1 MDVRHHFAVWCCYLV
16 FVSLPLYSQGGS
28 SEDCSSC
35 HQEIYD
41 SHQTTGMGR
50 AFSLPDSTNT
60 LEEGQE
66 EATYYHPASDRH
78 YTVARRASSYYLSRH
93 QLNEKGKTI
102 NRVEKEIHYVL
113 GSGNRGRTYL
123 HRAPWGA
130 LYQLP
135 VAWYSEDGGHWG
147 MSPGYDRPDHKGFSR
162 RIDYSC
168 MFCHNAYPQL
178 PPGDDANGKDPLF
191 PEELPNGIDCQ
202 RCHGPGGAHLKAVRS
217 RASKQA
223 IRESIVNP
231 SRLDPERQM
240 EVCLQCHL
248 ESTTKG
254 LPAMIRNYDR
264 GVFSYRP
271 GEPLADYILHF
282 DASDQ
287 EEAEARFEVNH
298 AGYRFLRSACFR
310 ESEGRFTCVTCH
322 DPHRPASSPESRT
335 ASRDACNRCHASHV
349 ESLVAAGEHPA
360 DKDCLICHMPRRRT
374 QDVVHAVMT
383 DHRIA
388 RRPPAGDL
396 LASLAESHQEVI
408 LGEVIRYYP
417 PGPAESGRIELY
429 DALAQV
435 KQNAN
440 LKTGI
445 PRLEKVLA
453 AQRPLHPGFFFE
465 LGDAYLAGGRFQ
477 DAVRLHQDAL
487 RRQRD
492 YLPAL
497 RNQWL
502 ALSRQGSLDQGLTV
516 LRNTLAVKPDDTV
529 SLTQLGYA
537 LLESGRV
544 AESTQVLQSALRLDA
559 DLPDA
564 HNNLGLA
571 LARQNLGRQATEAF
585 QEAVRLEPNFA
596 SAHYNLGLQHYA
608 ARAAGPAI
616 ASFRRAI
623 ALAPE
628 MATAHTNLGA
638 TLAAT
643 GKVEEAVEA
652 FRRALEIEPGLLAAQ
667 VNLGLSLASLGHLRE
682 ALDAIR
688 AALKLKPGD
697 EFLMQQLEQI
707 EAKLGKEPGTP

>member
-1 MDVRHHFAVWCCYLV
+1 MDVRHRFAVWCCHLV
-16 FVSLPLYSQGGS
+16 LLSLPLYSQGGA
-28 SEDCSSC
+28 SEACSSC

-41 SHQTTGMGR
+41 SHQSTGMGR
-50 AFSLPDSTNT
+50 AFSLPGPANT
-60 LEEGQE
+60 LPEGVQ

-78 YTVARRASSYYLSRH
+78 YTVARRNGSYYLSRH
-93 QLNEKGKTI
+93 QLNQKEKTI

-123 HRAPWGA
+123 HRTPWGA

-135 VAWYSEDGGHWG
+135 LAWYAEDGGHWG

-191 PEELPNGIDCQ
+191 PEELPNGIDCR
-202 RCHGPGGAHLKAVRS
+202 RCHGPGNAHMKAVRS
-217 RASKQA
+217 RASKES
-223 IRESIVNP
+223 IRNSIVNP
-231 SRLDPERQM
+231 ARLDPQRQL

-254 LPAMIRNYDR
+254 LPAMIRNYGR

-287 EEAEARFEVNH
+287 EEAETRFEVNH
-298 AGYRFLRSACFR
+298 AGYRFLRSACFQ

-322 DPHRPASSPESRT
+322 DPHRPASAPESRS
-335 ASRDACNRCHASHV
+335 ASRDACNRCHAEQV
-349 ESLVAAGEHPA
+349 APLVASGEHPA
-360 DKDCLICHMPRRRT
+360 DEDCLVCHMPRRRT

-388 RRPPAGDL
+388 RRPPGGDL
-396 LASLAESHQEVI
+396 LAPLAESRQEVI

-417 PGPAESGRIELY
+417 PGPAESGQVELY
-429 DALAQV
+429 EALAQV

-440 LKTGI
+440 LKPGI
-445 PRLEKVLA
+445 PRLEKALK
-453 AQRPLHPGFFFE
+453 AQRPLQAGFYFE
-465 LGDAYLAGGRFQ
+465 LGDAYLAEGRFK

-537 LLESGRV
+537 LLELGRA
-544 AESTQVLQSALRLDA
+544 AEATRVLQSALRLDP

-564 HNNLGLA
+564 YNNLGLA
-571 LARQNLGRQATEAF
+571 LARQNLGRQATKAF
-585 QEAVRLEPNFA
+585 QEAIRLEPNFA
-596 SAHYNLGLQHYA
+596 SAHYNLGLQQYA

-643 GKVEEAVEA
+643 GKVEEAIRA
-652 FRRALEIEPGLLAAQ
+652 FRRAVEIEPGLLAAQ
-667 VNLGLSLASLGHLRE
+667 VNLGLSLASLGRVRE
-682 ALDAIR
+682 AAVAIR
-688 AALKLKPGD
+688 NALKLKPDD
-697 EFLMQQLEQI
+697 EFLIQQLEQL
-707 EAKLGKEPGTP
+707 EAELGKETGSP